1 MGLIGHI
8 KRFLA
13 VTVNAPGSSHNACLL
28 ESTEVFKGILDG
40 KILLNK
46 SINLRDKFGEKPF
59 VIVGDSAFPRH
70 AWLVKGFSEYYEK

>member
-13 VTVNAPGSSHNACLL
+13 VTVNAPGSSHNVCLL

-40 KILLNK
+40 KILPNK
-46 SINLRDKFGEKPF
+46 SINLTDKFGEKPF

-70 AWLVKGFSEYYEK
+70 AWLVKGFSEYYKK